1 MVVHRNFIWTM
12 HRFVDH
18 IIQYR
23 FGTIN
28 PQSVVNVNRPTGL
41 QVTYTAGP
49 IHAHPSQLASFYR
62 SPSSTRYRKLCEVM
76 KVHVSNIPIPINAE
90 ITRRIKVQDVFHL
103 KASVKPDHSRYQIKT
118 NIILIELCYLS
129 FTFTFTCIWS
139 PQLVQCK
146 YWMLGRLSVQIPLL
160 HEATD
165 METVLRSYISLL
177 S

>member
-12 HRFVDH
+12 HRFADH
-18 IIQYR
+18 IIQYL
-23 FGTIN
+23 FGTTN
-28 PQSVVNVNRPTGL
+28 PQSAVNVNRPTGL

-49 IHAHPSQLASFYR
+49 IHAHASQLASFYR
-62 SPSSTRYRKLCEVM
+62 SPSSTRYPRLCEVM

-103 KASVKPDHSRYQIKT
+103 RASVKPNHSRYQIKT
-118 NIILIELCYLS
+118 NIILKELCYLS
-129 FTFTFTCIWS
+129 FTFTKYFIS
-139 PQLVQCK
+139 QLVQCK
-146 YWMLGRLSVQIPLL
+146 YWMLGRLSVQIPPI

-165 METVLRSYISLL
+165 METVLHSYISLL